1 MEIITYL
8 SGSKTKIPAKNIFFT
23 GDFHLGHS
31 KILGYCDRPFQNVEE
46 MDETIMENFDNLVG
60 KNDLVFFLGD
70 IAFGEDLTRRILG
83 LMLQKAEVHFII
95 GNHDRKYLKTINS
108 LASSVNDLLDIEID
122 GQPITL
128 CHYAMR
134 VWHKSHFDSW
144 MLYGHSHGS
153 LPPIGKQW
161 DIGIDNNKYLPVSYE
176 SLKRIM
182 KSRPHNENY
191 IPEDKR
197 R

>member
-1 MEIITYL
+1 MKL
-8 SGSKTKIPAKNIFFT
+8 NSSDHNIWFT
-23 GDFHLGHS
+23 ADFHAFHER
-31 KILGYCDRPFQNVEE
+31 IIGYTNRPFKLVSE
-46 MDETIMENFDNLVG
+46 MNDTILENYNTLISD
-60 KNDLVFFLGD
+60 DDIVFYLGD
-70 IAFGEDLTRRILG
+70 IAFGEENAIWTLRMMKGT
-83 LMLQKAEVHFII
+83 KHFII
-95 GNHDRKYLKTINS
+95 GNHDRKYVNVIKPNV
-108 LASSVNDLLDIEID
+108 ASIHDLLDIEID

-153 LPPIGKQW
+153 LPPVGKQW
-161 DIGIDNNKYLPVSYE
+161 DVGIDNNRFLPLSYE
-176 SLKRIM
+176 TLKHIM

>member
-1 MEIITYL
+1 MKFD
-8 SGSKTKIPAKNIFFT
+8 STKHNIWFT
-23 GDFHLGHS
+23 GDFHIGHTNII
-31 KILGYCDRPFQNVEE
+31 KYTNRPFAEVGDMNR
-46 MDETIMENFDNLVG
+46 TILDNFNSQVG
-60 KNDLVFFLGD
+60 EKDIVFFLGD
-70 IAFGEDLTRRILG
+70 IAFGEENAINTLRNMNGTIYYI
-83 LMLQKAEVHFII
+83 F
-95 GNHDRKYLKTINS
+95 GNHDRKYQKAIESNVF
-108 LASSVNDLLDIEID
+108 AAFDLLDIEID

-144 MLYGHSHGS
+144 MLYGHSHGT

-161 DIGIDNNKYLPVSYE
+161 DVGVDYNGFKPLSFE
-176 SLKRIM
+176 DLKRIM
-182 KSRPHNENY
+182 RTAPHNDNY

>member
-1 MEIITYL
+1 MKL
-8 SGSKTKIPAKNIFFT
+8 SSKDHNIWFT
-23 GDFHLGHS
+23 GDFHIGHANII
-31 KILGYCDRPFQNVEE
+31 KYTNRPFKNVEE
-46 MDETIMENFDNLVG
+46 MNSTILENFYNAVKKD
-60 KNDLVFFLGD
+60 DIIFYLGD
-70 IAFGEDLTRRILG
+70 IAFGEELCRTTLG
-83 LMLQKAEVHFII
+83 KMTEKVEIHFII
-95 GNHDRKYLKTINS
+95 GNHDRKYLKTIETALYS
-108 LASSVNDLLDIEID
+108 GSINDLLDIEID

-153 LPPIGKQW
+153 LPPVGKQW
-161 DIGIDNNKYLPVSYE
+161 DVGVDYNGFKPLSYE
-176 SLKRIM
+176 DLKRIM
-182 KSRPHNENY
+182 RTAPHNDNY